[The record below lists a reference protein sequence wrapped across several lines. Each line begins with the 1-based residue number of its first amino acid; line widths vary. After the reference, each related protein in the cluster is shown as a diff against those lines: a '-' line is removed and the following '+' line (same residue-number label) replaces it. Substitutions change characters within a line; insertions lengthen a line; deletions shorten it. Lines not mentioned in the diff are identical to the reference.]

1 MTYPRDLEG
10 PQPCNVAAVLGEILI
25 GSSSVELAVQLYL
38 DGIAR
43 AEGRSPAE
51 ATAEERLGQ
60 LLTFAD
66 GLADKALR
74 DDFLRWMVRLHE
86 LAPTCRAVRHGHWLP
101 DLRQGNVL
109 MLAPPGRQD
118 LRPQKWEVAQLV
130 EAAQALTF
138 LHRDLL
144 RLCAVERGLT
154 PTNAAS
160 FLSTQ
165 PLHAVEEA
173 A

>member
-25 GSSSVELAVQLYL
+25 GSSSIELAVQLYL

-43 AEGRSPAE
+43 AEGRAPAE
-51 ATAEERLGQ
+51 ATAEERLDQ
-60 LLTFAD
+60 LLAFAD

-74 DDFLRWMVRLHE
+74 DDFMRWMVRLHE

-101 DLRQGNVL
+101 DLRRGTVL

-118 LRPQKWEVAQLV
+118 LGPHKWEVAQLG
-130 EAAQALTF
+130 EAAQALTL
-138 LHRDLL
+138 LHRELL

-154 PTNAAS
+154 LTNAAR

-165 PLHAVEEA
+165 PLQAMEEA

>member
-1 MTYPRDLEG
+1 L
-10 PQPCNVAAVLGEILI
+10 
-25 GSSSVELAVQLYL
+25 LA
-38 DGIAR
+38 
-43 AEGRSPAE
+43 
-51 ATAEERLGQ
+51 
-60 LLTFAD
+60 FAD

-74 DDFLRWMVRLHE
+74 DDFLRWMVRLRE

-101 DLRQGNVL
+101 DLRRGNVL

-118 LRPQKWEVAQLV
+118 LGSQKWEVAQLG
-130 EAAQALTF
+130 EAAQALTL
-138 LHRDLL
+138 LHRELL

-154 PTNAAS
+154 LTNAAR

-165 PLHAVEEA
+165 PLQAMEEA